1 MARLRGVEVPV
12 KGTESLCE
20 REGRPGPAHRLP
32 SWRHSPCCSPRP
44 YRRLTR
50 PQSGTAVDHSALP
63 PGPGRREVPR
73 GGPAG
78 GGQRGLGGLL
88 PERPRPAHGRAP
100 SVRAPALPPCAALG
114 SGGPWEELRAQCEAG
129 DTEAC
134 QGDIPGP
141 GSGAGRT
148 QTVRVRGAGV
158 GPPSPPLP
166 QRACTDAS
174 LLGPSPQRLPPPHTS
189 HAPSLPSSLAGMG
202 LGSLRL
208 HPGDQPGLCTHP
220 APTMALFPARSLQR
234 RTCAVQPE
242 ARRGPPTPL
251 PASQVSTKIPPPG
264 SPP

>member
-1 MARLRGVEVPV
+1 M

-174 LLGPSPQRLPPPHTS
+174 LLGPSPQRLPPPH
-189 HAPSLPSSLAGMG
+189 LPCPLIA
-202 LGSLRL
+202 L
-208 HPGDQPGLCTHP
+208 QPGRDGAGLPPSPSGGP
-220 APTMALFPARSLQR
+220 AW
-234 RTCAVQPE
+234 AVHSPCPHH
-242 ARRGPPTPL
+242 GLVPSHVP
-251 PASQVSTKIPPPG
+251 PASHLRRAA
-264 SPP
+264 